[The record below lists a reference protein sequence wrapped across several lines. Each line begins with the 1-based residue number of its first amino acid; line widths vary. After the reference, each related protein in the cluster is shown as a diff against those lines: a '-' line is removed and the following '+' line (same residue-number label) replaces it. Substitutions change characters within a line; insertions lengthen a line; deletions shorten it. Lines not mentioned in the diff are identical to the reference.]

1 MKKLLIFD
9 AYGTL
14 LSTGRGS
21 VAACEQILAL
31 QEQSIDP
38 VAFYA
43 DWKKLHRAHI
53 DASISHGFVTEQDI
67 FTRDLAALYEM
78 YGIDRPHTEDVRF
91 MLRSLYGRVAF
102 PDAAAVLR
110 ALRCDY
116 RVVIGSTSDTAPLL
130 DNLREN
136 GLEFDAV
143 YTSESLRTYKP
154 DPAFYRAILAAED
167 CCAEDAVFIGDSP
180 VDDVMGS
187 RAAGLTT
194 VLIDRGGK
202 YAADALSEERTPD
215 FRISTLEELLSIRK
229 FFRNR

>member
-14 LSTGRGS
+14 ISTGRGS
-21 VAACEQILAL
+21 VAACERILSL
-31 QEQSIDP
+31 QDKEIDP

-53 DASISHGFVTEQDI
+53 DESIAHGFLTEAEI
-67 FTRDLAALYEM
+67 FARDLAVLYEK
-78 YGIDRPHTEDVRF
+78 YGIDRPHAKDVQI

-102 PDAAAVLR
+102 PEVKETVRRLR
-110 ALRCDY
+110 EHC

-136 GLEFDAV
+136 ELALDAV

-154 DPAFYRAILAAED
+154 DPTFYRAILAAEG
-167 CCAEDAVFIGDSP
+167 CRAEDAIFIGDSP
-180 VDDVMGS
+180 VDDVMGPK
-187 RAAGLTT
+187 ACGIAT
-194 VLIDRGGK
+194 VLIDRKARYGTTSFP
-202 YAADALSEERTPD
+202 DEQTPD
-215 FRISTLEELLSIRK
+215 LILTDLSPLPHEYPK
-229 FFRNR
+229 L